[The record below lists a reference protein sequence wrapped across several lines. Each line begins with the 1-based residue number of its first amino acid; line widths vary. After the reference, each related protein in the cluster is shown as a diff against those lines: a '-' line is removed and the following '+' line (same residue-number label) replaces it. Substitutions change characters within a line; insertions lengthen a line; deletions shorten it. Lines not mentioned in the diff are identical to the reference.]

1 MIRDLN
7 ELIRKAKEKPARTMA
22 VAAAEDEHVL
32 KAVRDAVNER
42 VIIPLLIGDKAK
54 IGQVAQS
61 IGFDLNGIDLI
72 DNREDGAA
80 SARLAVA
87 KVKSGEADLVMK
99 GFVPTADLLKAVLDK
114 EEGLRSGRL
123 LSHVAFFQSPYY
135 HKIFCVTDAAMNI
148 APDLEAK
155 VQIIQ
160 NAVDACR
167 GIGVENP
174 KVAVAAAVETVNPK
188 MEATVHAV
196 RLKEMNKNGALT
208 GCIVDGPFA
217 VDIAVSREAAN
228 HKGIESEVAG
238 DCDVILVPDIEAGN
252 MFYKALN
259 FLGGAVLAAVVL
271 GAPVPIVLTSRSDN
285 ERSKLLS
292 IALAA
297 CIG

>member
-1 MIRDLN
+1 
-7 ELIRKAKEKPARTMA
+7 MA

-54 IGQVAQS
+54 VEQVAKS
-61 IGFDLNGIDLI
+61 IGFDLNGIELI
-72 DNREDGAA
+72 DNREGGAV

-87 KVKSGEADLVMK
+87 KVKRGEADLVMK
-99 GFVPTADLLKAVLDK
+99 GFVSTADLLKVVLDK
-114 EEGLRSGRL
+114 ETGLRAGRL

-135 HKIFCVTDAAMNI
+135 HKVFGVTDAAMNI

-155 VQIIQ
+155 IQIIQ
-160 NAVDACR
+160 NAVNACH

-174 KVAVAAAVETVNPK
+174 KVAVVAAVETVNSK
-188 MEATVHAV
+188 MEATVHAA
-196 RLKEMNKNGALT
+196 RLRKMNRNGVLT
-208 GCIVDGPFA
+208 RCIVDGPFA
-217 VDIAVSREAAN
+217 IDIAVNREAAN

-238 DCDVILVPDIEAGN
+238 DCDMILVPDIEAGN
-252 MFYKALN
+252 MLYKALN
-259 FLGGAVLAAVVL
+259 FLGGAVSAAVVL
-271 GAPVPIVLTSRSDN
+271 GASAPIVLTSRSDD
-285 ERSKLLS
+285 ERSRLLS